1 MLRSVLITGV
11 SSGIGLG
18 LAREYLAQGVQVF
31 GLSRREPKEFA
42 GREKFRFARADLRK
56 PDETREAIGRLLQ
69 GAAGLGLAIL
79 NAGVLGRVADMG
91 EISVEEFRDVMEVN
105 VVANKVVV
113 DAVFAQGIPVM
124 QVVAISSGAATT
136 ANRGWN
142 AYSISKAALNMMM
155 ALYAA
160 ERPETHFSA
169 LAPGIVD
176 TPMQDRISEMPHEGR
191 FSSLD
196 MLRTAKGS
204 PMMPKP
210 EEAAPRLVDGI
221 AKATKFPSGSFLD
234 IHSLVKQTWNPK

>member
-113 DAVFAQGIPVM
+113 DAVVAQAG
-124 QVVAISSGAATT
+124 
-136 ANRGWN
+136 
-142 AYSISKAALNMMM
+142 
-155 ALYAA
+155 
-160 ERPETHFSA
+160 
-169 LAPGIVD
+169 
-176 TPMQDRISEMPHEGR
+176 
-191 FSSLD
+191 
-196 MLRTAKGS
+196 KGS
-204 PMMPKP
+204 
-210 EEAAPRLVDGI
+210 ADRRLR
-221 AKATKFPSGSFLD
+221 
-234 IHSLVKQTWNPK
+234 

>member
-1 MLRSVLITGV
+1 MLRNVLITGV

-18 LAREYLAQGVQVF
+18 LAREYLGQGVQVF
-31 GLSRREPKEFA
+31 GLSRREPPEFE
-42 GREKFRFARADLRK
+42 GRGNFRFERADLRK
-56 PDETREAIGRLLQ
+56 SEEASQAIGKLLK
-69 GAAGLGLAIL
+69 GADCLDLVIL

-91 EISVEEFRDVMEVN
+91 EISVEEFREVMEVN
-105 VVANKVVV
+105 LVANKVLI
-113 DAVFAQGIPVM
+113 DAVFAQGFPVM
-124 QVVAISSGAATT
+124 QVVAISSGAATK

-142 AYSISKAALNMMM
+142 AYSISKTALNMMI
-155 ALYAA
+155 ALYAT

-176 TPMQDRISEMPHEGR
+176 TPMQDRISEMPQEGR

-196 MLRTAKGS
+196 MLRAAKGS

-210 EEAAPRLVDGI
+210 DEAAPRLVDGI

-234 IHSLVKQTWNPK
+234 IHSLVKSPWSVK